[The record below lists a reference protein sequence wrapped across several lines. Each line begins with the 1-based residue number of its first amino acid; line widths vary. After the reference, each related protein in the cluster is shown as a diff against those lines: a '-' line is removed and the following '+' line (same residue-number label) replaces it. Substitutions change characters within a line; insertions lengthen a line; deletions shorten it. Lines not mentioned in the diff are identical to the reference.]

1 MKKKITFIF
10 VCLLLL
16 FGVTSCHLNNSDN
29 KNNDI
34 NKPSDDSNKIEPSNP
49 GNDDVVEP
57 DVYYTVYYKYED
69 GTLIGSAT
77 IKSTE
82 LLQEPTTPTK
92 TGYTFKGWYLK
103 NSGTPF
109 VFNNKITSNL
119 SLYAKFE
126 VSNVEPDVY
135 YTVYYKY
142 EDGTLISSTT
152 IKSTELLQEPTTP
165 TKVGYTFD
173 GWYLDGSS
181 TKFVFNTPLSSDII
195 LFAKFVLSSSSDK
208 VNLSFDDSYYK
219 KLNGDLD
226 KNFKYKLHTLIES
239 THTKKLKYSDVWGGL
254 EKADA
259 DPNNP
264 GSVICIYT
272 GKSLSKRTG
281 SSGGKDTWNR
291 EHVWAKSHGF
301 NNQSYTAYSDIH
313 HLHAC
318 EQGINSTRGNKFFG
332 EVPGGSKDD
341 YGNRWNST
349 LFEPRDEAKGDVARS
364 LFYMVVR
371 YENEK
376 CSCNLDLELVP
387 KDTATSNNGKGQMGN
402 LLTLLKWHYEDPVSS
417 DEIRRNNT
425 VYGIQGNRNPFIDHP
440 EFVSYLYT
448 SLVSDYTDTSKLQY
462 LI

>member
-10 VCLLLL
+10 ACLLLL

-49 GNDDVVEP
+49 DNDDVVEP
-57 DVYYTVYYKYED
+57 DVYYTVYYKYEA

-126 VSNVEPDVY
+126 ISNVEPDVY

-152 IKSTELLQEPTTP
+152 IKSTELLQEPTVP

-181 TKFVFNTPLSSDII
+181 TKFVFNTSLSSDII
-195 LFAKFVLSSSSDK
+195 LFAKFVLNSSSDK
-208 VNLSFDDSYYK
+208 INLSFDDSYYSY
-219 KLNGDLD
+219 LNGNLD
-226 KNFKYKLHTLIES
+226 KKFKAKLHKLLEN
-239 THTKKLKYSDVWGGL
+239 THKTKLSYSGVWNGL
-254 EKADA
+254 LRADA
-259 DPNNP
+259 DPNNS

-272 GKSLSKRTG
+272 GQSLSKRDQG
-281 SSGGKDTWNR
+281 SSGNDLWNR
-291 EHVWAKSHGF
+291 EHLWPRSLGF
-301 NNQSYTAYSDIH
+301 KKEGMPAHNDIH
-313 HLHAC
+313 HLHAS
-318 EQGINSTRGNKFFG
+318 EKNINNTRGNKFFG
-332 EVPGGSKDD
+332 EITSGSSDN
-341 YGNRWNST
+341 YGNKWNST
-349 LFEPRDEAKGDVARS
+349 LFEPRDEVKGDIARS

-371 YENEK
+371 YETDD
-376 CSCNLDLELVP
+376 CTCNLDLELVP
-387 KDTATSNNGKGQMGN
+387 NNKPSSSTACEMGN

-448 SLVSDYTDTSKLQY
+448 SLVSDYTDTSKLRY